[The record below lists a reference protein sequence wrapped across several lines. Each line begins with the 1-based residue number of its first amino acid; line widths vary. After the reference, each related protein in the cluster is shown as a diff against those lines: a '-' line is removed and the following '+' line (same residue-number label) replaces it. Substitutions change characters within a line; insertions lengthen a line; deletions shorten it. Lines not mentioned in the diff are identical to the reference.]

1 MGGGSSAPVAS
12 HAYEEE
18 DFVELEN
25 ENNGLNTETATI
37 DIAVTGVK
45 GAGKSSLINALRGLS
60 DFDEG
65 AAEIDVGHVTDD
77 PQGYPFPVFP
87 NITLWDLPGTGT
99 LEFSAE
105 KYLQRVNYSRY
116 DFFILVASERFT
128 LHDFELSCAIQELGK
143 QFYYVRSKIDTSIK
157 NEKTKP
163 DFNEEATLQKIRDY
177 CLDNLV
183 GAGISSPEIFLV
195 SSWYW
200 EKYDFPLLKKTLE
213 NEIDDLKR
221 RALTAEEE
229 EQQEEDKRS
238 TAASGMTGI
247 GAFFS
252 KYILGLKDAM
262 AQRSLEEVA
271 DEARQEWGAL
281 ENAKLDIA
289 ITGLSGVG
297 KSSLVNAMRGMTDYE
312 EGAAQTGVTQTTM
325 DVHGYP
331 HPSFPNVT
339 LWDLPGIG
347 TPEFTPENYLEKV
360 NFSQYDFFIIVAA
373 ERFSEND
380 ALLAQE
386 IKKMQK
392 KYYYVRSKMDLCMDS
407 ERRRPNFSED
417 KTLEKIKNY
426 CCENLREAGE
436 PSPRVFLVSRWHL
449 NMYDFPLLQETLE
462 MELDGL
468 KRHAFI
474 LALPVFS
481 REILEKKKAAME
493 AHIWKVALVSCAIG
507 VVPVPG
513 LSFACDLSIL
523 VGALLAIY
531 NAFGLNE
538 DSLHR
543 VAKQVGKDYEVLKSA
558 IKKSPMSSEITPEF
572 VTGLLTKPLACG
584 TLTVLEMAFD
594 FVPALG
600 SLVGGVSSFV
610 TTFYVLKSFL
620 NDIMEDAENVRA
632 KAAEP

>member
-1 MGGGSSAPVAS
+1 MGGGSSTPVS
-12 HAYEEE
+12 SEPEEKSAKE
-18 DFVELEN
+18 GGILS
-25 ENNGLNTETATI
+25 GKTML
-37 DIAVTGVK
+37 DIAITGVS
-45 GAGKSSLINALRGLS
+45 GTGKSSLVNALRGLS

-65 AAEIDVGHVTDD
+65 AAEIGVKETTTE
-77 PQGYPFPVFP
+77 PTGYPHPTFPDVT
-87 NITLWDLPGTGT
+87 IWDLPGIGT
-99 LEFSAE
+99 RNFKPREYAKKVNFS
-105 KYLQRVNYSRY
+105 QY
-116 DFFILVASERFT
+116 DFFIIVTSVCFTVNDILLSREIQKMKKRFY
-128 LHDFELSCAIQELGK
+128 I
-143 QFYYVRSKIDTSIK
+143 VRSKVDFRIE
-157 NEKTKP
+157 NEKRRP
-163 DFNEEATLQKIRDY
+163 DFSEETTLQKVRKH
-177 CLDNLV
+177 CFDNF
-183 GAGISSPEIFLV
+183 GEAGISSPEIFLV
-195 SSWYW
+195 SIFYL
-200 EKYDFPLLKKTLE
+200 EKYDFPLLQRSLE
-213 NEIDDLKR
+213 NEIEDLKI
-221 RALTAEEE
+221 RALIAG
-229 EQQEEDKRS
+229 KKKYARS
-238 TAASGMTGI
+238 TAAWGMTGI

-252 KYILGLKDAM
+252 KHVLGIDLAELRDAT
-262 AQRSLEEVA
+262 AQRSLKEVA

-281 ENAKLDIA
+281 KNAKLNIA
-289 ITGLSGVG
+289 ITGASGVG

-312 EGAAQTGVTQTTM
+312 EGAAQTGVVQTTM

-339 LWDLPGIG
+339 LWDIPGIR
-347 TPEFTPENYLEKV
+347 TPTFRPEDYLKRV
-360 NFSQYDFFIIVAA
+360 NFSQYDFFIIVAS
-373 ERFSEND
+373 ERFREND
-380 ALLAQE
+380 VLLAQE

-392 KYYYVRSKMDLCMDS
+392 KYYYVFSKVDVCMDS

-523 VGALLAIY
+523 VGALLIFY
-531 NAFGLNE
+531 KVFGLTE
-538 DSLHR
+538 ESLRR

-558 IKKSPMSSEITPEF
+558 VKKSPMSSEITPEF
-572 VTGLLTKPLACG
+572 VVGLLARSLLCG
-584 TLTVLEMAFD
+584 SLMTLELVFD
-594 FVPALG
+594 FVPVLG
-600 SLVGGVSSFV
+600 SLVGGASSFV
-610 TTFYVLKSFL
+610 TTFYMLRSFL
-620 NDIMEDAENVRA
+620 KDIVEDAENVRA